1 MSDFRDLANDD
12 NERFLQQ
19 LSQQERVSDRI
30 MRRFLALQSAG
41 QERQLRNEQVSQ
53 ARRGDIN
60 SVMPG
65 AFPSSW
71 PRPIVANVIDTTA
84 RDLAETLARMPAI
97 DCNSSENTSTRSKKF
112 SSKRTKVAQYYVTH
126 SRLKIQLYSG
136 CDWFFSFAAMPMIV
150 EPDFDAMCPRIR
162 LDDPRGAFWETDFYG
177 NVTIYAKQWSDTISS
192 LAAKFPELSLY
203 IRHNA
208 VTNREDDGQAKLDVV
223 QMYVENKIVLFLP
236 ERQGLV
242 LRSTTHKMSRPP
254 IVIAERPKW
263 DSLGRGQFDDVMWVW
278 LARARMAVY
287 GLEAAEKA
295 VRAPIAVPDDV
306 AQITFGADAVI
317 RTNNPD
323 KVRRVPV
330 ELPNSSLVEAQVLDK
345 EIADGTRSPQAR
357 RGDIDASIITGRGV
371 EALTDIYSTQ
381 IATAQDIL
389 GDALRRVITYCF
401 EMDELYWS
409 EQKKTVNGVVNGAPF
424 TESYTPRKDIAGDY
438 SCSVT
443 YGMTAG
449 MDPNRAIVFL
459 LQLRADQAIDR
470 DTMQRM
476 LPFEVD
482 VDQLQRR
489 VDIEQTTDAMK
500 QGLFALLANAPMMAT
515 QGMDPLAFLQKAAKI
530 VSDRENG
537 KDFVDAMVDAFKPE
551 EQAQQPASPLDAIM
565 QQLGGG
571 AGAPGEQ
578 QVPGDNSYMG
588 AGAAP
593 DVSMILAGLTQGGNP
608 NLQANVSRRL
618 PA

>member
-1 MSDFRDLANDD
+1 MGRY
-12 NERFLQQ
+12 
-19 LSQQERVSDRI
+19 LSLTSSG
-30 MRRFLALQSAG
+30 A
-41 QERQLRNEQVSQ
+41 ERQLKNQQVSQ

-60 SVMPG
+60 AVMPG
-65 AFPSSW
+65 AFPSNW
-71 PRPIVANVIDTTA
+71 PRPIVANVLDTTA
-84 RDLAETLARMPAI
+84 RDLAEVLARMPAV
-97 DCNSSENTSTRSKKF
+97 DCTSSALSTEKSKKF
-112 SSKRTKVAQYYVTH
+112 SSKRTKIALYYITH

-136 CDWFFSFAAMPMIV
+136 CDWFFSFSATPFVI
-150 EPDFDAMCPRIR
+150 EPDFEAQCPRIR
-162 LDDPRGAFWETDFYG
+162 VDDPRGAYWETDFYG
-177 NVTIYAKQWSDTISS
+177 EVTVYLKKWQDRISS
-192 LAAKFPELSLY
+192 LAAKFPEVASM
-203 IRHNA
+203 IRYDSVNE
-208 VTNREDDGQAKLDVV
+208 REDDGSRLLDVA
-223 QMYVENKIVLFLP
+223 QIYLKDEIVLFLP

-242 LRSTTHKMSRPP
+242 LRRSKHRFGRPP
-254 IVIAERPKW
+254 VVVAERPRW
-263 DSLGRGQFDDVMWVW
+263 DEHGRGQFDDVMWVW

-306 AQITFGADAVI
+306 SQISFGADAVI
-317 RTNNPD
+317 RTNSPD

-330 ELPNSSLVEAQVLDK
+330 ELPQSSLIEAEVLDK
-345 EIADGTRSPQAR
+345 EIADGTRTPAAR
-357 RGDIDASIITGRGV
+357 RGDVDASIITGRGV
-371 EALTDIYSTQ
+371 EALTAIYSTQ
-381 IATAQDIL
+381 IATAQDII
-389 GDALRRVITYCF
+389 GDALRRVIGFCF
-401 EMDELYWS
+401 EMDQAYWGDIT
-409 EQKKTVNGVVNGAPF
+409 KTVRGTANGAPY
-424 TESYTPRKDIAGDY
+424 TETYRPSKDIAGDY

-489 VDIEQTTDAMK
+489 VDIEQMTDGMK
-500 QGLFALLANAPMMAT
+500 QGLLALLANAPMLGT
-515 QGMDPLAFLQKAAKI
+515 QGMDPLLPLRQAAQIIKA
-530 VSDRENG
+530 RENG
-537 KDFVDAMVDAFKPE
+537 KSFHEAMVEAFTPE
-551 EQAQQPASPLDAIM
+551 EQAGGAPASPLDQIM
-565 QQLGGG
+565 QQLGA
-571 AGAPGEQ
+571 AGPSAPPE
-578 QVPGDNSYMG
+578 QVPGDNAYLG